1 MGIKKRARNLP
12 EKETEME
19 LKLWEH
25 DIPYLTEGT
34 ETPNTLHTYLIPT
47 DKPLPC
53 VIVFAG
59 GGYHVRAPHEAE
71 PYAQCFNSYGIQA
84 VTVDYRVS
92 PNRFPAGLADAQRAV
107 KLVRSHAAEW
117 GIDPNRVVV
126 CGSSA
131 GGHLAASALLYDDVT
146 MPAGHT
152 PDATDAESARPNGA
166 ILCYPVI
173 SVRPEFGHAG
183 SGMELLGKERYEAE
197 HGAFD
202 LQHKVTDAT
211 PPVFLWHTSD
221 DSCVNVKN
229 SLVFCESL
237 RDHGVPFEL
246 HIYPHGPHGLGL
258 AQDREDIRAWS
269 GLAAD
274 WVLRNI

>member
-25 DIPYLTEGT
+25 DIPYLTERT
-34 ETPNTLHTYLIPT
+34 ETPNTLHTYLSPT

-53 VIVFAG
+53 VIVFG
-59 GGYHVRAPHEAE
+59 GGAYRRRSLHESE

-92 PNRFPAGLADAQRAV
+92 PNCFPAGLADAQRAV

-173 SVRPEFGHAG
+173 SVGPEFGHVG

-246 HIYPHGPHGLGL
+246 HIYPHGPHGLAL
-258 AQDREDIRAWS
+258 AEDREDIRAWS

-274 WVLRNI
+274 WVLRNV

>member
-1 MGIKKRARNLP
+1 MGIKKRARNLS

-53 VIVFAG
+53 VIVFGG
-59 GGYHVRAPHEAE
+59 GGYRRRSLHESE

-173 SVRPEFGHAG
+173 SVGPEFGHVG
-183 SGMELLGKERYEAE
+183 SGRELLGAEKYEAE
-197 HGAFD
+197 RKAFD

-246 HIYPHGPHGLGL
+246 HIYPHGPHGLAL
-258 AQDREDIRAWS
+258 AHDREDIRAWS

>member
-1 MGIKKRARNLP
+1 
-12 EKETEME
+12 ME

-53 VIVFAG
+53 AIVFG
-59 GGYHVRAPHEAE
+59 GGAYMRRSLHESV

-173 SVRPEFGHAG
+173 SVGPEFGHVG

-221 DSCVNVKN
+221 DPCVNVKN

-246 HIYPHGPHGLGL
+246 HIYPHGPHGLAL

-274 WVLRNI
+274 WVLRNV

>member
-1 MGIKKRARNLP
+1 M
-12 EKETEME
+12 
-19 LKLWEH
+19 
-25 DIPYLTEGT
+25 
-34 ETPNTLHTYLIPT
+34 
-47 DKPLPC
+47 
-53 VIVFAG
+53 
-59 GGYHVRAPHEAE
+59 
-71 PYAQCFNSYGIQA
+71 
-84 VTVDYRVS
+84 
-92 PNRFPAGLADAQRAV
+92 
-107 KLVRSHAAEW
+107 
-117 GIDPNRVVV
+117 
-126 CGSSA
+126 
-131 GGHLAASALLYDDVT
+131 
-146 MPAGHT
+146 
-152 PDATDAESARPNGA
+152 
-166 ILCYPVI
+166 I
-173 SVRPEFGHAG
+173 SVGPEFGHVG

-246 HIYPHGPHGLGL
+246 HIYPHGPHGLAL
-258 AQDREDIRAWS
+258 AEDREDIRAWS

>member
-1 MGIKKRARNLP
+1 MGIEKALDVP
-12 EKETEME
+12 EKETGME

-25 DIPYLTEGT
+25 DIPYRNDGA

-59 GGYHVRAPHEAE
+59 GAYRCRAPHEAE
-71 PYAQCFNSYGIQA
+71 PYAQFFNSRGLQA

-152 PDATDAESARPNGA
+152 RCDRHGKRAPERCDSLLPRDFGRSRIRSCGKREGTARQGEVRGGA
-166 ILCYPVI
+166 R
-173 SVRPEFGHAG
+173 SV
-183 SGMELLGKERYEAE
+183 
-197 HGAFD
+197 
-202 LQHKVTDAT
+202 
-211 PPVFLWHTSD
+211 
-221 DSCVNVKN
+221 
-229 SLVFCESL
+229 
-237 RDHGVPFEL
+237 
-246 HIYPHGPHGLGL
+246 
-258 AQDREDIRAWS
+258 
-269 GLAAD
+269 
-274 WVLRNI
+274 

>member
-1 MGIKKRARNLP
+1 MGIKKRARNLS

-25 DIPYLTEGT
+25 DIPYLTERT

-53 VIVFAG
+53 VIVFG
-59 GGYHVRAPHEAE
+59 GGAYRRRSLHESE
-71 PYAQCFNSYGIQA
+71 SYAQCFNSYGIQA

-131 GGHLAASALLYDDVT
+131 GGPLAASALLYDDVT

-152 PDATDAESARPNGA
+152 PDATDAESTRPNGA

-173 SVRPEFGHAG
+173 SVGPEFGHVG

-246 HIYPHGPHGLGL
+246 HIYPHGPHGLAL
-258 AQDREDIRAWS
+258 AEDREDIRAWS

>member
-53 VIVFAG
+53 VIVFG
-59 GGYHVRAPHEAE
+59 GGAYRRRSLHESE

-173 SVRPEFGHAG
+173 SVGPEFGHVG

-202 LQHKVTDAT
+202 LPHKVTDAT

-246 HIYPHGPHGLGL
+246 HIYPHGPHGLAL
-258 AQDREDIRAWS
+258 AEDREDIRAWS

-274 WVLRNI
+274 WVLRNV

>member
-1 MGIKKRARNLP
+1 
-12 EKETEME
+12 ME

-25 DIPYLTEGT
+25 DIPYRNDGA

-59 GGYHVRAPHEAE
+59 GAYRCRAPHEAE
-71 PYAQCFNSYGIQA
+71 PYAQFFNSRGLQA

-117 GIDPNRVVV
+117 GINPNRVAV

-131 GGHLAASALLYDDVT
+131 GGHLAASVLLYDDMT
-146 MPAGHT
+146 IPAGHT
-152 PDATDAESARPNGA
+152 PDAADAESARPNGA

-173 SVRPEFGHAG
+173 SVGAEFGHVG
-183 SGMELLGKERYEAE
+183 SGKELLGKEKYEAE

-202 LQHKVTDAT
+202 LQYKVTDKT

-246 HIYPHGPHGLGL
+246 HVYPHGPHGLGL
-258 AQDREDIRAWS
+258 AQDRADVGAWC